1 MDNRK
6 TTAKKN
12 LSINDQLQAMQSGE
26 LVCSP
31 EKLSAC
37 IAYCQRRLDMLHR
50 SPDNSNVLLG
60 AGPGKYCKIH
70 QFSHLGRKTVGKY
83 LNCCS
88 LSLFALDTV
97 SSCRKLPAF
106 CRMNRRE
113 EH

>member
-37 IAYCQRRLDMLHR
+37 IAYCQRRLDMLQR
-50 SPDNSNVLLG
+50 SLESLTIPRTTWSRPRQILQNSPVFS
-60 AGPGKYCKIH
+60 PG
-70 QFSHLGRKTVGKY
+70 
-83 LNCCS
+83 
-88 LSLFALDTV
+88 
-97 SSCRKLPAF
+97 
-106 CRMNRRE
+106 
-113 EH
+113 

>member
-50 SPDNSNVLLG
+50 SLESPTFQRTTWSRPRQILQNSPVFSPGQKNSRKILVLLLTIPIC
-60 AGPGKYCKIH
+60 AGY
-70 QFSHLGRKTVGKY
+70 
-83 LNCCS
+83 
-88 LSLFALDTV
+88 
-97 SSCRKLPAF
+97 SCV
-106 CRMNRRE
+106 M
-113 EH
+113 

>member
-50 SPDNSNVLLG
+50 SLE
-60 AGPGKYCKIH
+60 GPTIPTYYLEQAQANIAKFTSFLTWAEKQSENTC
-70 QFSHLGRKTVGKY
+70 TVAHYPY
-83 LNCCS
+83 LRWIQLRHVGNF
-88 LSLFALDTV
+88 LHFV
-97 SSCRKLPAF
+97 G
-106 CRMNRRE
+106 
-113 EH
+113 

>member
-37 IAYCQRRLDMLHR
+37 IAYCRGGWTCSNR
-50 SPDNSNVLLG
+50 SLESPTIPTYYLEQAQANIAKFTSFLTWTEKQSDN
-60 AGPGKYCKIH
+60 
-70 QFSHLGRKTVGKY
+70 T
-83 LNCCS
+83 
-88 LSLFALDTV
+88 
-97 SSCRKLPAF
+97 
-106 CRMNRRE
+106 
-113 EH
+113 

>member
-50 SPDNSNVLLG
+50 SLE
-60 AGPGKYCKIH
+60 GPTIPTYYLEQAQANIAK
-70 QFSHLGRKTVGKY
+70 F

-97 SSCRKLPAF
+97 ASCRKLPAF

>member
-37 IAYCQRRLDMLHR
+37 IAYRSLEGPTIPTYYLEQAQANIAKFTSFLTWAEKQSENTCTVAHYPYLRWIQLRHVGNFLH
-50 SPDNSNVLLG
+50 
-60 AGPGKYCKIH
+60 
-70 QFSHLGRKTVGKY
+70 FVG
-83 LNCCS
+83 
-88 LSLFALDTV
+88 
-97 SSCRKLPAF
+97 
-106 CRMNRRE
+106 
-113 EH
+113 

>member
-37 IAYCQRRLDMLHR
+37 IAYCRGGWTCSTGRWRARQSQRTTWSRPRQILQNSPVFSPGQKNSQIIPEPLRTIPICAGYNGSMLGT
-50 SPDNSNVLLG
+50 SYILWDG
-60 AGPGKYCKIH
+60 QA
-70 QFSHLGRKTVGKY
+70 
-83 LNCCS
+83 
-88 LSLFALDTV
+88 
-97 SSCRKLPAF
+97 
-106 CRMNRRE
+106 
-113 EH
+113 